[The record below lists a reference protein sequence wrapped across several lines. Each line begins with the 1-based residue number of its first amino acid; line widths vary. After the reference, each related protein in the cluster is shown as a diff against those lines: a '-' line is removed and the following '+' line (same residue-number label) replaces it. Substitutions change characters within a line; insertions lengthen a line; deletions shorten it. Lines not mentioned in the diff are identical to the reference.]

1 MRSRTEDV
9 SGLQMRH
16 YIGTMRTLLATLT
29 LLLLSPMSEGAA
41 EAYGQDFVMLSDL
54 ADRYEVPT
62 DDVSA
67 PPEQLR
73 QDLQQ
78 LEARLEQQL
87 TAAGPYGLARAE
99 TLGDMARLLEQ
110 LGRARE
116 ALELRERAL
125 HLVRVNEGL
134 YSPGQGPLVR
144 EILSSLRRSGD
155 MLALDD
161 RYNYF
166 FRLYGSGRPPWNE
179 VRWNALLE
187 YVDWQR
193 EALSIELD
201 GDDPRDRLLDLYEL
215 LEEVHEALLVSAPE
229 ALDWQRLATVVH
241 IRLTVFYVLE
251 DLIEPEQDFRSL
263 RGEIVRVDEPGE
275 FDLRQERLENLHRS
289 LKSRGRRI
297 VEEAL
302 ELIPKHAGRERLEL
316 ELALADWL
324 QWYGTTRE
332 AGARYLEIWR
342 KLGESGDDETR
353 QKWFDGPRPLPANG
367 AFRSAGEPSVPVSL
381 RVTVSTTGR
390 GRGYAE
396 SVPEEQKRAVGRLN
410 SYIAST
416 KFRPR
421 IVNGE
426 IVEGD
431 YANTSWILLYR

>member
-1 MRSRTEDV
+1 
-9 SGLQMRH
+9 MRH
-16 YIGTMRTLLATLT
+16 YIGTMRTLLATLM
-29 LLLLSPMSEGAA
+29 LLLLSPTTQGAA
-41 EAYGQDFVMLSDL
+41 EAYGRDFVMLSDL
-54 ADRYEVPT
+54 AERYEVPQK
-62 DDVSA
+62 DASP
-67 PPEQLR
+67 PPEDLR
-73 QDLQQ
+73 QNLQQ
-78 LEARLEQQL
+78 LEARLEAQQL
-87 TAAGPYGLARAE
+87 ATGPYGLAQAE
-99 TLGDMARLLEQ
+99 TLSDMARLLEQ
-110 LGRARE
+110 AGRVRE

-134 YSPGQGPLVR
+134 YSPGQGALVR
-144 EILSSLRRSGD
+144 EILTSLRRSGD

-201 GDDPRDRLLDLYEL
+201 GNDPRDRLLGLYEL
-215 LEEVHEALLVSAPE
+215 LEEVHDALLVSDTE
-229 ALDWQRLATVVH
+229 DLDWQRLATVVH
-241 IRLTVFYVLE
+241 ARLAIFYVLE

-302 ELIPKHAGRERLEL
+302 ELMPTHAGRKRLEL
-316 ELALADWL
+316 QLALADWL

-342 KLGESGDDETR
+342 ELGELGDEETR
-353 QKWFDGPRPLPANG
+353 REWFEGPRPLPANG
-367 AFRSAGEPSVPVSL
+367 AFRSAGEPSEPLKVRVS
-381 RVTVSTTGR
+381 VSPKGR
-390 GRGYAE
+390 GRAYAE
-396 SVPEEQKRAVGRLN
+396 VVPQEQKRAVGRLS

-421 IVNGE
+421 IVGGE
-426 IVEGD
+426 IVDGD
-431 YANTSWILLYR
+431 YENTSWILIYR